1 MKNIAFLAAAA
12 ALPLAACTPDA
23 EDQVGPKP
31 SAMASADPVT
41 SAANDPSLTTTM
53 GADYVG
59 LAGAGDRFEIES
71 SRLALEKSQNEEV
84 KAFAQMMIDQHT
96 QSTAEVKAAAEAAGL
111 TVAEPVLNPTQRQM
125 LDNLSSL
132 SGADFDSAY
141 LGQQADAHQMAL
153 NLHRTYAQGGDTP
166 QLRDA
171 AGKIVTAVEMH
182 IAELQ
187 ALTGAN
193 SPAGRPSQN

>member
-1 MKNIAFLAAAA
+1 MTRIALIAALA
-12 ALPLAACTPDA
+12 ALPLAACTPDS
-23 EDQVGPKP
+23 EDQVGNQMDDATP
-31 SAMASADPVT
+31 AEPVGT
-41 SAANDPSLTTTM
+41 VANDPSLTTTM

-59 LAGAGDRFEIES
+59 LAGAGDMFEIES
-71 SRLALEKSQNEEV
+71 SRMALEKSQSDEV

-111 TVAEPVLNPTQRQM
+111 TVADPMLNPTQQQM
-125 LDNLSSL
+125 LDNLSAL

-153 NLHRTYAQGGDTP
+153 NLHRTYAESGDTQ
-166 QLRDA
+166 QLRDV

-187 ALTGAN
+187 DLTSA
-193 SPAGRPSQN
+193 SQP

>member
-1 MKNIAFLAAAA
+1 MTRIALIAALA
-12 ALPLAACTPDA
+12 ALPLAACTPDS
-23 EDQVGPKP
+23 EDQVGNQMDDATPAEP
-31 SAMASADPVT
+31 MGTV
-41 SAANDPSLTTTM
+41 ANDPSLTTTM
-53 GADYVG
+53 GLDYVG
-59 LAGAGDRFEIES
+59 LAGAGDMYDIES
-71 SRLALEKSQNEEV
+71 SRLALEKSQSDEV

-96 QSTAEVKAAAEAAGL
+96 QSTADVKAAAEAAGL
-111 TVAEPVLNPTQRQM
+111 TVADPVLNPTQQQM
-125 LDNLSSL
+125 LDNLASL

-153 NLHRTYAQGGDTP
+153 NLHRTYAESGDTQ

-187 ALTGAN
+187 GLTSTPAN
-193 SPAGRPSQN
+193 